1 MRWCSEGEGPVPPS
15 VREPEGTGTSCS
27 AGGTGALVFVEGQQP
42 RWALAVPQSRGGQVS
57 RERALGTSLSF
68 CAPSRRGCA
77 GARGASPCSGR
88 KSRWLDRVCALRA
101 GRDSRASGPVPV

>member
-1 MRWCSEGEGPVPPS
+1 MVLRRGGAGPAVCPRARRDRH
-15 VREPEGTGTSCS
+15 VLLCGV
-27 AGGTGALVFVEGQQP
+27 TGALVFVEGQQP
-42 RWALAVPQSRGGQVS
+42 RWALAVPQSRGGQVF